1 MFLFILGFDFHFSGC
16 VSSSCSEAS
25 MYDLFMSDS
34 AQLGPCAFYFE
45 KGTTRKLSSHD
56 L

>member
-1 MFLFILGFDFHFSGC
+1 MFLFILGFDFHFNGS

-25 MYDLFMSDS
+25 THDLLVSDS
-34 AQLGPCAFYFE
+34 AQLGPCAFYIE
-45 KGTTRKLSSHD
+45 KSTTRKLSSHH